1 MRIIFLLILAASLSF
16 SSCMK
21 ETKEPKETKR
31 ILTDEE
37 LHAKADSLAKYIIIV
52 DSHID
57 VPYRLGEKW
66 EDISQRTINGDFD
79 YPRAKRGGL
88 KTAFMSIYVPPKYE
102 GTGKS
107 KKVADNIISLV
118 EDIANKHPNKFALA
132 YSVADV
138 TKQFNA
144 GVISFALG
152 MENGSPI
159 EGKLENLKHFYNK
172 GIRYITLA
180 HSKNNHICDSSYETK
195 KKWNGLSPF
204 GEQVVKEMNSLGIM
218 VDVSHISDSAFYDVI
233 NLSKAPV
240 IASHSACRHFTPG
253 WERNMSDEMIKA
265 LAKNGGVIQIN
276 FGSSFLIDKIRK
288 KEERNDSY
296 VRNYIKDN
304 DLISEEANEFRRE
317 FLKENHPGYADVKDV
332 VAHIDHVVK
341 LVGIDYVGLGSDFEG
356 VGDSLPE
363 GLKDVSQYPNL
374 IYELLKAGYS
384 DEDIK
389 KICSGNLLKVW
400 SAVEQFAKNS
410 TQN

>member
-1 MRIIFLLILAASLSF
+1 MRITFLLILAASLSF
-16 SSCMK
+16 SSCVK
-21 ETKEPKETKR
+21 ETKEPKETKK

-37 LHAKADSLAKYIIIV
+37 LHAKADSLAKNILIV
-52 DSHID
+52 DTHID

-66 EDISQRTINGDFD
+66 EDISQRTTNGDFD

-88 KTAFMSIYVPPKYE
+88 NVAFMSIYIPPKYE

-107 KKVADNIISLV
+107 KKIADDLISLV
-118 EDIANKHPNKFALA
+118 EDIVNNHPDKFALA

-138 TKQFNA
+138 TKQFNE
-144 GVISFALG
+144 GTISFALG
-152 MENGSPI
+152 MENGSPV
-159 EGKLENLKHFYNK
+159 EGKFENLKHFYNR

-180 HSKNNHICDSSYETK
+180 HSKNNHIGDSSYEKK

-204 GEQVVKEMNSLGIM
+204 GKEVVKEMNKLGIM

-240 IASHSACRHFTPG
+240 IASHSSCRHFTPG
-253 WERNMSDEMIKA
+253 WERNMSDEMIKT

-276 FGSSFLIDKIRK
+276 FGSSFLNDEIRK
-288 KEERNDSY
+288 KEEQNES
-296 VRNYIKDN
+296 YIKKYIKEN
-304 DLISEEANEFRRE
+304 NITPEEVDELKST

-332 VAHIDHVVK
+332 AAHIDYVIK
-341 LVGIDYVGLGSDFEG
+341 LVGIDYVGLGSDFDG

-389 KICSGNLLKVW
+389 KICSGNLLRVW
-400 SAVEQFAKNS
+400 SEVEQFAKDS
-410 TQN
+410 GL